1 MLFNFLA
8 FQDGGSFGEAIA
20 KVFALIAQ
28 AAIFVI
34 IAIALVVILVIV
46 LIVKAV
52 KKRKKRK
59 KEQLTQTQET
69 KDGRYSLKYDLEP
82 QQPDGQSN
90 ASFVKEDVIVSK
102 GQTVVAGKNNDIA
115 VGRYT
120 VLTTIDGVNS
130 FNVRINGFVRE
141 VEHNT
146 VIILGEGDSVTPVSH
161 SIILR

>member
-1 MLFNFLA
+1 M
-8 FQDGGSFGEAIA
+8 
-20 KVFALIAQ
+20 
-28 AAIFVI
+28 
-34 IAIALVVILVIV
+34 
-46 LIVKAV
+46 
-52 KKRKKRK
+52 
-59 KEQLTQTQET
+59 
-69 KDGRYSLKYDLEP
+69 KDDLEP

>member
-1 MLFNFLA
+1 MFFNFLA
-8 FQDGGSFGEAIA
+8 FEESSGLGEAIA
-20 KVFALIAQ
+20 KIFELIAQ
-28 AAIFVI
+28 IAIFII
-34 IAIALVVILVIV
+34 IAIAIIVLVAIV

-69 KDGRYSLKYDLEP
+69 KDGRYSLESDVAP
-82 QQPDGQSN
+82 VDADGQAN
-90 ASFVKEDVIVSK
+90 ASFVKEDVIVGK
-102 GQTVVAGKNNDIA
+102 GQTVVAGKSRDIA

-120 VLTTIDGVNS
+120 VLTTVDGVNA

-141 VEHNT
+141 IEHNT
-146 VIILGEGDSVTPVSH
+146 VIVLGEGDSITPVSH

>member
-52 KKRKKRK
+52 KKRKK
-59 KEQLTQTQET
+59 EQLTQTQET
-69 KDGRYSLKYDLEP
+69 KDGRYSLKDDLEP